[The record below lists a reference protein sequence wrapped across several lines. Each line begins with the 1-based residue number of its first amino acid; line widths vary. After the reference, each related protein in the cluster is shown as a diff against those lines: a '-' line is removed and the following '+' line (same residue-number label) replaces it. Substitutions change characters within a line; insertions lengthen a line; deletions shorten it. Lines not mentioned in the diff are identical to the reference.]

1 MRIFFICFILLVIGS
16 VSFSQTTLKTDS
28 IYNVN
33 QLNFMEGNWVGK
45 GWIIGRDQEVKNFSQ
60 QENVTTK
67 ISGNVLLIE
76 GIGHAIDSTGVTE
89 KVIHQAFGLI
99 TFNPN
104 LKCVT
109 MLSIS
114 PIGGRM
120 ETILKQKGDK
130 IIQWSFDG
138 PRKGSIIRF
147 TEDFSVDGIWNE
159 VGEISFDGINWK
171 TFFEMTL
178 RKE

>member
-1 MRIFFICFILLVIGS
+1 MKLFFICILSLTVIS
-16 VSFSQTTLKTDS
+16 TSFSQTIMKTDS

-33 QLNFMEGNWVGK
+33 QLSFMSGSWVGK
-45 GWIIGRDQEVKNFSQ
+45 GWIVGRDQVVKNFSQ
-60 QENVTTK
+60 HENVTSK

-104 LKCVT
+104 IKCVT

-138 PRKGSIIRF
+138 PRTGSIIRF
-147 TEDFSVDGIWNE
+147 TEDFSKENIWNE
-159 VGEISFDGINWK
+159 VGEISMDGENWNK
-171 TFFEMTL
+171 FFEMNL
-178 RKE
+178 EKE